1 MEVKLN
7 QKTVTDSDQNYHYL
21 AYITKLMSYI
31 PEFFETQGALFGWA
45 KDKAG
50 SMDANTLEAATS
62 KFTATI
68 ASASVTDAEAD
79 TAVIKTL
86 DYPGNT
92 MTVRTGWF
100 FDLYN
105 SATKTYHDLVLT

>member
-1 MEVKLN
+1 M
-7 QKTVTDSDQNYHYL
+7 TDSNQNHHYL
-21 AYITKLMSYI
+21 AYITKLMSYS

-45 KDKAG
+45 KDDAN

-62 KFTATI
+62 KSTATI
-68 ASASVTDAEAD
+68 ASAAVTDADAD

-86 DYPGNT
+86 DDPGNT

-100 FDLYN
+100 F
-105 SATKTYHDLVLT
+105 